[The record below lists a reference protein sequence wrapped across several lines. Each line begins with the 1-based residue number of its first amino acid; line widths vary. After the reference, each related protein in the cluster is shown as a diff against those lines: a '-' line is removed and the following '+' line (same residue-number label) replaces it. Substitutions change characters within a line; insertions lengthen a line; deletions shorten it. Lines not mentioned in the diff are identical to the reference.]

1 MENNDG
7 SNINDIISG
16 SSGFKPSSA
25 DELFDIIEPDATD
38 EETVPV
44 SSSFDDSFVQDDSF
58 VNSLDFTNG
67 FSDASEEELNE
78 MYAEIEAK
86 MENDAVTGG
95 ADMPNIPSDD
105 PNKMMSPDDIA
116 NLIASMNA
124 SGADNASAAPDVP
137 APEPEPAPTVPVSDD
152 PNKMMSP
159 DDIAN
164 LIASMNASGPADNT
178 ETVAEVAEPE
188 PEPAPNPVADDPNK
202 MMSPD
207 DIANLIASMNASGPA
222 DNTETVAEVAEPEPE
237 PVPSPVVDD
246 PNKMMSPDDIANLIA
261 SMGNTEASDNVDTTP
276 DPTIPEN
283 SVEVPDSEMIANI
296 IPDAD
301 VLPENIE
308 VPVDTM
314 ESDMDT
320 MDIPVDATTYDIP
333 NEIPM
338 EEVPNADTE
347 VFIEDSIPS
356 ASIPVKNMY
365 TGSNT
370 SDTVE
375 SDDGDFLDDESF
387 DDFED
392 DEYEQSMI
400 ITEGTVI
407 DGNITTDC
415 SLDVYGTVNGDI
427 FCGGKLSISGKV
439 IGSSHASE
447 IMISAK
453 RVEGNIESEGA
464 VKIGQGAVII
474 GDIKAGASVIAG
486 AVKGNLDVKG
496 PVILDTTAVIKGNI
510 KAKSVQ
516 LINGAVLE
524 GFCSL
529 EYANSNVDEIFN

>member
-178 ETVAEVAEPE
+178 ETVAEVTEPE
-188 PEPAPNPVADDPNK
+188 PEP
-202 MMSPD
+202 
-207 DIANLIASMNASGPA
+207 
-222 DNTETVAEVAEPEPE
+222 EPEPT
-237 PVPSPVVDD
+237 PSPVVDD
-246 PNKMMSPDDIANLIA
+246 PNKMMSPDDIASLIA
-261 SMGNTEASDNVDTTP
+261 SMDTSEVSDNT
-276 DPTIPEN
+276 
-283 SVEVPDSEMIANI
+283 
-296 IPDAD
+296 
-301 VLPENIE
+301 E

-314 ESDMDT
+314 ESDIDTMDIPTDTMDIPMDT
-320 MDIPVDATTYDIP
+320 MDIPADTTTYDIP

-365 TGSNT
+365 TGSNA

-439 IGSSHASE
+439 TGSSHASE

>member
-7 SNINDIISG
+7 SNINDITSG
-16 SSGFKPSSA
+16 SSGFKPSLA

-67 FSDASEEELNE
+67 FSYASEEELNE
-78 MYAEIEAK
+78 MYADIEAK

-124 SGADNASAAPDVP
+124 SGADNASAAPNVP
-137 APEPEPAPTVPVSDD
+137 APEPEPEPAPTVPVSDD

-164 LIASMNASGPADNT
+164 LIASMNASVPADNT
-178 ETVAEVAEPE
+178 ETIAEVTEPE
-188 PEPAPNPVADDPNK
+188 PEPEPVQSPVVDDPNK

-207 DIANLIASMNASGPA
+207 DIANLIASMGNTGPA
-222 DNTETVAEVAEPEPE
+222 DNMETVAEVAEPEPE

-261 SMGNTEASDNVDTTP
+261 SMDTSEASDNT
-276 DPTIPEN
+276 EN
-283 SVEVPDSEMIANI
+283 TEVP
-296 IPDAD
+296 
-301 VLPENIE
+301 L
-308 VPVDTM
+308 DTM
-314 ESDMDT
+314 ESDIDTMDIPTDTMDIPMDT
-320 MDIPVDATTYDIP
+320 MDIPADTTTYDIP

-356 ASIPVKNMY
+356 ASIPVENMY

-439 IGSSHASE
+439 TGSSHASE

-453 RVEGNIESEGA
+453 RVEGNIESEGV

>member
-124 SGADNASAAPDVP
+124 SV
-137 APEPEPAPTVPVSDD
+137 
-152 PNKMMSP
+152 
-159 DDIAN
+159 
-164 LIASMNASGPADNT
+164 PADNT

-188 PEPAPNPVADDPNK
+188 PEPAPNPV
-202 MMSPD
+202 
-207 DIANLIASMNASGPA
+207 
-222 DNTETVAEVAEPEPE
+222 
-237 PVPSPVVDD
+237 VDD
-246 PNKMMSPDDIANLIA
+246 PNKMMSPDDIASLIA
-261 SMGNTEASDNVDTTP
+261 SMDT
-276 DPTIPEN
+276 
-283 SVEVPDSEMIANI
+283 SEVPDNT
-296 IPDAD
+296 
-301 VLPENIE
+301 ENTE

-314 ESDMDT
+314 ESDIDTMDIPTDTMDIPMDT
-320 MDIPVDATTYDIP
+320 MDIPADTTTYDIP

-356 ASIPVKNMY
+356 ASIPVENMY

-375 SDDGDFLDDESF
+375 SDDGDLLDDESF

-439 IGSSHASE
+439 TGSSHASE

-453 RVEGNIESEGA
+453 RVEGNIESEGV